1 MNSKLKIEK
10 YISTLQLYHRS
21 TYDLFIDKS
30 SIVNS
35 GLGVFTKN
43 FIPKN
48 SLIDEYYGEY
58 IENFP
63 GGEYFFKIDENCGI
77 NAINTPR
84 CYMAMLN
91 DASYRPTSKRGL
103 RKFVDHN
110 FINNCYFVTDIEN
123 KKVRVYSLIDIQYN
137 TELFISYGSEYWND
151 K

>member
-58 IENFP
+58 I
-63 GGEYFFKIDENCGI
+63 
-77 NAINTPR
+77 
-84 CYMAMLN
+84 
-91 DASYRPTSKRGL
+91 
-103 RKFVDHN
+103 
-110 FINNCYFVTDIEN
+110 
-123 KKVRVYSLIDIQYN
+123 
-137 TELFISYGSEYWND
+137 
-151 K
+151 